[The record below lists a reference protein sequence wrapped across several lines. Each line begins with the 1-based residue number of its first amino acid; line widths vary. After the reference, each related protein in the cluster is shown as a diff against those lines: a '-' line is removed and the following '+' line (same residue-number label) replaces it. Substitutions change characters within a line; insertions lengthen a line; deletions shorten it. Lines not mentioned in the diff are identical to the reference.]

1 MPQNAGSQF
10 YTITE
15 SVLNFAVLFYR
26 KARLILVNIWHRL
39 ILGENYYLEKRLHKT
54 TQH

>member
-15 SVLNFAVLFYR
+15 SVLNFAVFFCR
-26 KARLILVNIWHRL
+26 KARLTLADFWQRL
-39 ILGENYYLEKRLHKT
+39 LFGEALT
-54 TQH
+54 

>member
-26 KARLILVNIWHRL
+26 KARLTL
-39 ILGENYYLEKRLHKT
+39 IKYLAQSDTWRKLLFGEALT
-54 TQH
+54 